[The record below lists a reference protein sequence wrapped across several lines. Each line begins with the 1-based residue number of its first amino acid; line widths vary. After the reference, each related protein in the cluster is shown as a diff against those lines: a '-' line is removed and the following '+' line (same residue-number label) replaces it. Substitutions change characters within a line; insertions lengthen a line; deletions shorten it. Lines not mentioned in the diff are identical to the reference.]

1 MASLELRN
9 VQKSYGN
16 SQIATLKDI
25 ALKIDAGEFLILVGP
40 SGCGKSTLMNCI
52 AGLENITGGEI
63 LVDGEDISQAS
74 PKDRDIA
81 MVFQSYALYPTM
93 SVRDNI
99 AFGLKMR
106 KVPAAKIEEEV
117 ARVAKL
123 LQIEPL
129 LERKPSQLS
138 GGQQQR
144 VAMGRALA
152 RRPKI
157 YLFDEPLSNLDAKL
171 RVEMRTEIKLMHQ
184 RLKTTTVYVTHD
196 QIEAMT
202 LGDKVA
208 VMKDGVIQQFGTP
221 HEIYNNPAN
230 LFVASFI
237 GSPPMNFVPLRIRQR
252 DGRWVGVLNS
262 EQGSC
267 ELPLPITSD
276 EGLRDRELILGIR
289 PEQIGL
295 SNGSAADLSLLVDIE
310 VVEPTGPDTLV
321 VFALN
326 QVKACCRLAPDQAPR
341 WGDAQPAVRSAQ
353 GPAVRRPERRTAGPG
368 AACSHARKQGHAA
381 GFQRSGAG
389 AVRYRPALPA
399 GWG

>member
-326 QVKACCRLAPDQAPR
+326 QVKACCRLAPDQTPR
-341 WGDAQPAVRSAQ
+341 VGETLNLQFDPRKVLLFDAQSGERLGLAQPAATRESKVTRLVSN
-353 GPAVRRPERRTAGPG
+353 GAGPV
-368 AACSHARKQGHAA
+368 Q
-381 GFQRSGAG
+381 
-389 AVRYRPALPA
+389 
-399 GWG
+399 

>member
-16 SQIATLKDI
+16 SQIATLKDV

-341 WGDAQPAVRSAQ
+341 VGETLNLQFDPRKVLLFDAQSGERLGLAQPAATRESKVTRLVSN
-353 GPAVRRPERRTAGPG
+353 GAGPV
-368 AACSHARKQGHAA
+368 Q
-381 GFQRSGAG
+381 
-389 AVRYRPALPA
+389 
-399 GWG
+399 

>member
-1 MASLELRN
+1 MATLELRN
-9 VQKSYGN
+9 VNKSYG
-16 SQIATLKDI
+16 SGLADTLKDI
-25 ALKIDAGEFLILVGP
+25 ELSIDSGEFLILVGP

-52 AGLENITGGEI
+52 AGLEDISGGAI
-63 LVDGEDISQAS
+63 LVEGADISGMS

-93 SVRDNI
+93 TVRDNI

-106 KVPAAKIEEEV
+106 KMAPAAIEEEV

-123 LQIEPL
+123 LQIEHL
-129 LERKPSQLS
+129 LARKPGQLS

-208 VMKDGVIQQFGTP
+208 VMKDGIIQQFGTP
-221 HEIYNNPAN
+221 QQIYNDPAN

-237 GSPPMNFVPLRIRQR
+237 GSPPMNFIPLRLQRR
-252 DGRWVGVLNS
+252 DGQLWALLDSGQAR
-262 EQGSC
+262 C
-267 ELPLPITSD
+267 ELPLGAME
-276 EGLRDRELILGIR
+276 EGLEQREVILGIR
-289 PEQIGL
+289 PEQIQL
-295 SNGSAADLSLLVDIE
+295 AAGVGAPTLRAE
-310 VVEPTGPDTLV
+310 VEVIEPTGPDCLV
-321 VFALN
+321 FVSLN
-326 QVKACCRLAPDQAPR
+326 QTKVCCRLAPDQAPQV
-341 WGDAQPAVRSAQ
+341 GATLELQFEPSKVLLFDAQS
-353 GPAVRRPERRTAGPG
+353 GERLLPG
-368 AACSHARKQGHAA
+368 TPQASEAKVARLKRG
-381 GFQRSGAG
+381 
-389 AVRYRPALPA
+389 
-399 GWG
+399 

>member
-1 MASLELRN
+1 MATLELRN
-9 VQKSYGN
+9 VNKSYG
-16 SQIATLKDI
+16 SGLADTLKNI
-25 ALKIDAGEFLILVGP
+25 EISIDSGEFLILVGP

-52 AGLENITGGEI
+52 AGLEDISGGAI
-63 LVDGEDISQAS
+63 LVDDQDISGMS

-93 SVRDNI
+93 TVHGNI

-106 KVPAAKIEEEV
+106 KMAPAAIEEEV

-123 LQIEPL
+123 LQIEHL
-129 LERKPSQLS
+129 LGRKPGQLS

-208 VMKDGVIQQFGTP
+208 VMKDGIIQQFGTP
-221 HEIYNNPAN
+221 KQIYNDPAN

-237 GSPPMNFVPLRIRQR
+237 GSPPMNFIPLRLQRR
-252 DGRWVGVLNS
+252 DGQLLALLDSGQAR
-262 EQGSC
+262 C
-267 ELPLPITSD
+267 ELPLGAM
-276 EGLRDRELILGIR
+276 EAGFEDREVILGIR
-289 PEQIGL
+289 PEQI
-295 SNGSAADLSLLVDIE
+295 LLATDESRNQSSIRAE
-310 VVEPTGPDTLV
+310 VEVIEPTGPDTLV
-321 VFALN
+321 FVELN
-326 QVKACCRLAPDQAPR
+326 QTKVCCRMAPDDAPQV
-341 WGDAQPAVRSAQ
+341 GQTLELQFDPSKVLLFDAKSGERLLPGKPLASGGKVAQ
-353 GPAVRRPERRTAGPG
+353 FKAG
-368 AACSHARKQGHAA
+368 
-381 GFQRSGAG
+381 
-389 AVRYRPALPA
+389 
-399 GWG
+399 

>member
-1 MASLELRN
+1 MATLELRN
-9 VQKSYGN
+9 VNKSYG
-16 SQIATLKDI
+16 SGLVDTLKNIEI
-25 ALKIDAGEFLILVGP
+25 AIDSGEFLILVGP

-52 AGLENITGGEI
+52 AGLEDISGGAI
-63 LVDGEDISQAS
+63 LVEGQDISGMS

-93 SVRDNI
+93 TVKDNI

-106 KVPAAKIEEEV
+106 KLAPAAIEEEV

-123 LQIEPL
+123 LQIEHL
-129 LERKPSQLS
+129 LERKPGQLS

-208 VMKDGVIQQFGTP
+208 VMKDGIIQQFGTP
-221 HEIYNNPAN
+221 RQIYNDPAN

-237 GSPPMNFVPLRIRQR
+237 GSPPMNFIPLRLQR
-252 DGRWVGVLNS
+252 RDAQLLALLDSGQAR
-262 EQGSC
+262 C
-267 ELPLPITSD
+267 ELPLGAM
-276 EGLRDRELILGIR
+276 EAGFEDREVILGIR
-289 PEQIGL
+289 PEQI
-295 SNGSAADLSLLVDIE
+295 LLATAESRNQSSIRAE
-310 VVEPTGPDTLV
+310 VEVIEPTGPDTLV
-321 VFALN
+321 FVELN
-326 QVKACCRLAPDQAPR
+326 QTKVCCRMAPDDAPQV
-341 WGDAQPAVRSAQ
+341 GQTLELQFDPNKVLLFDAKSGERLLPGKPLASGGKVAQ
-353 GPAVRRPERRTAGPG
+353 FKAG
-368 AACSHARKQGHAA
+368 
-381 GFQRSGAG
+381 
-389 AVRYRPALPA
+389 
-399 GWG
+399 

>member
-1 MASLELRN
+1 MATLELRN
-9 VQKSYGN
+9 VNKSYG
-16 SQIATLKDI
+16 SGLVDTLKNI
-25 ALKIDAGEFLILVGP
+25 EISIESGEFLILVGP

-52 AGLENITGGEI
+52 AGLEDISGGAI
-63 LVDGEDISQAS
+63 LVDGQDISGKS

-93 SVRDNI
+93 TVHGNI

-106 KVPAAKIEEEV
+106 KMAPADIEAEV

-123 LQIEPL
+123 LQIEHL
-129 LERKPSQLS
+129 LARKPGQLS

-208 VMKDGVIQQFGTP
+208 VMKDGIIQQFGTP
-221 HEIYNNPAN
+221 KQIYNDPAN

-237 GSPPMNFVPLRIRQR
+237 GSPPMNFIPLRLQRR
-252 DGRWVGVLNS
+252 DGQLLALLDSGQAR
-262 EQGSC
+262 C
-267 ELPLPITSD
+267 ELPLGAME
-276 EGLRDRELILGIR
+276 EGFESREVILGIR
-289 PEQIGL
+289 PEQI
-295 SNGSAADLSLLVDIE
+295 LLATAESRNQSSIRAEVE

-321 VFALN
+321 FVELN
-326 QVKACCRLAPDQAPR
+326 QTKVCCRLAPDDAPQV
-341 WGDAQPAVRSAQ
+341 GQTLELQFDPSKVLLFDAKSGERLLPGKPQPLERKVAQ
-353 GPAVRRPERRTAGPG
+353 FKVG
-368 AACSHARKQGHAA
+368 
-381 GFQRSGAG
+381 
-389 AVRYRPALPA
+389 
-399 GWG
+399 

>member
-1 MASLELRN
+1 MAALELCN
-9 VQKSYGN
+9 VRKSYPG
-16 SQIATLKDI
+16 STSETLKDI
-25 ALKIDAGEFLILVGP
+25 DLKIDDGEFLILVGP

-52 AGLENITGGEI
+52 AGLEEITGGEI
-63 LVDGEDISQAS
+63 RVDGADISAAS

-93 SVRDNI
+93 TVQENI

-117 ARVAKL
+117 SRVAKL
-123 LQIEPL
+123 LQIEHL
-129 LERKPSQLS
+129 LGRKPSQLS

-208 VMKDGVIQQFGTP
+208 VMKDGIVQQFGTP
-221 HEIYNNPAN
+221 KEIYNNPAN

-237 GSPPMNFVPLRIRQR
+237 GSPPMNFIPLRLSR
-252 DGRWVGVLNS
+252 DAAGWHALLESGQDR
-262 EQGSC
+262 C
-267 ELPLPITSD
+267 ELPLDLVNGQSL
-276 EGLRDRELILGIR
+276 EGREVILGIR
-289 PEQIGL
+289 PEQISVGTEAGL
-295 SNGSAADLSLLVDIE
+295 PSLRAE
-310 VVEPTGPDTLV
+310 VQVIEPTGPDTM
-321 VFALN
+321 VFVSLN
-326 QVKACCRLAPDQAPR
+326 QTKVCCRLAPDAAPNP
-341 WGDAQPAVRSAQ
+341 GTSLTLQFEPDKVLLFDAQT
-353 GPAVRRPERRTAGPG
+353 GERLGVASGNGSTGRNGTITRLV
-368 AACSHARKQGHAA
+368 AR
-381 GFQRSGAG
+381 
-389 AVRYRPALPA
+389 
-399 GWG
+399 

>member
-9 VQKSYGN
+9 VHKSYGN

-221 HEIYNNPAN
+221 HEIYNDPAN

-267 ELPLPITSD
+267 ELPLPITTD
-276 EGLRDRELILGIR
+276 DGLRDRELILGIR

-341 WGDAQPAVRSAQ
+341 VGETLNLQFDPRKVLLFDAQSGERLGLAQPAATRESKVTRLVSN
-353 GPAVRRPERRTAGPG
+353 GAGPV
-368 AACSHARKQGHAA
+368 Q
-381 GFQRSGAG
+381 
-389 AVRYRPALPA
+389 
-399 GWG
+399 

>member
-1 MASLELRN
+1 MATLELRN
-9 VQKSYGN
+9 VNKSYG
-16 SQIATLKDI
+16 SGLPDTLKDI
-25 ALKIDAGEFLILVGP
+25 ELKIDSGEFLILVGP

-52 AGLENITGGEI
+52 AGLEQISGGAI
-63 LVDGEDISQAS
+63 LVDDADISGMS

-99 AFGLKMR
+99 AFGLKIR
-106 KVPAAKIEEEV
+106 KMPAAAIDEEV
-117 ARVAKL
+117 ARVSRL
-123 LQIEPL
+123 LQIEHL
-129 LERKPSQLS
+129 LARKPGQLS

-208 VMKDGVIQQFGTP
+208 VMKDGLIQQFGTP
-221 HEIYNNPAN
+221 QQIYNDPAN

-237 GSPPMNFVPLRIRQR
+237 GSPPMNFIPLRLQRR
-252 DGRWVGVLNS
+252 DGRLMALLDSG
-262 EQGSC
+262 QARC
-267 ELPLPITSD
+267 ELPLGFD
-276 EGLRDRELILGIR
+276 EAGLEERDVILGIR

-295 SNGSAADLSLLVDIE
+295 APAEANGLPTIRAE
-310 VVEPTGPDTLV
+310 VQITEPTGPDLLLFVT
-321 VFALN
+321 LN
-326 QVKACCRLAPDQAPR
+326 QTKVCCRLAPDVPAR
-341 WGDAQPAVRSAQ
+341 VGDSLTLQFDPARVLLFD
-353 GPAVRRPERRTAGPG
+353 
-368 AACSHARKQGHAA
+368 AA
-381 GFQRSGAG
+381 SGARLG
-389 AVRYRPALPA
+389 GIGSPRTTTGNVAQFKGR
-399 GWG
+399 

>member
-1 MASLELRN
+1 MATLELRN
-9 VQKSYGN
+9 VNKSYG
-16 SQIATLKDI
+16 SGLADTLKNI
-25 ALKIDAGEFLILVGP
+25 EISIESGEFLILVGP

-52 AGLENITGGEI
+52 AGLEDISGGAI
-63 LVDGEDISQAS
+63 LVDDQDISGMS

-93 SVRDNI
+93 TVKDNI
-99 AFGLKMR
+99 SFGLKMR
-106 KVPAAKIEEEV
+106 KMAPAAIEEEV

-123 LQIEPL
+123 LQIEHL
-129 LERKPSQLS
+129 LGRKPGQLS

-208 VMKDGVIQQFGTP
+208 VMKDGIIQQFGTP
-221 HEIYNNPAN
+221 KQIYNDPAN

-237 GSPPMNFVPLRIRQR
+237 GSPPMNFIPLRLQRR
-252 DGRWVGVLNS
+252 DGQLLALLDSGQAR
-262 EQGSC
+262 C
-267 ELPLPITSD
+267 ELPLGAM
-276 EGLRDRELILGIR
+276 EAGFENREVILGIR
-289 PEQIGL
+289 PEQI
-295 SNGSAADLSLLVDIE
+295 LLATAESRNQSSIRAEVE

-321 VFALN
+321 FVELN
-326 QVKACCRLAPDQAPR
+326 QTKVCCRLAPDDAPQV
-341 WGDAQPAVRSAQ
+341 GQTLELQFDPSKVLLFDAQSGERLLPGKPQAAERKVAQ
-353 GPAVRRPERRTAGPG
+353 LKLG
-368 AACSHARKQGHAA
+368 
-381 GFQRSGAG
+381 
-389 AVRYRPALPA
+389 
-399 GWG
+399 

>member
-129 LERKPSQLS
+129 LARKPAQLS

-267 ELPLPITSD
+267 ELPLPITTD
-276 EGLRDRELILGIR
+276 DGLRDRELILGIR

-295 SNGSAADLSLLVDIE
+295 AGVGTADFSLAVDIE

-321 VFALN
+321 VFTLN
-326 QVKACCRLAPDQAPR
+326 QVKACCRLMPDQAPR
-341 WGDAQPAVRSAQ
+341 VGETLNLQFDPRKALLFDAQTGERLGVVQPEPVRESKV
-353 GPAVRRPERRTAGPG
+353 PRLV
-368 AACSHARKQGHAA
+368 SN
-381 GFQRSGAG
+381 GAG
-389 AVRYRPALPA
+389 TAQ
-399 GWG
+399 

>member
-1 MASLELRN
+1 MATLELRN
-9 VQKSYGN
+9 VNKSYG
-16 SQIATLKDI
+16 SGLVDTLKNI
-25 ALKIDAGEFLILVGP
+25 EISIDSGEFLILVGP

-52 AGLENITGGEI
+52 AGLEDISGGAI
-63 LVDGEDISQAS
+63 LVDDQDIRGMS

-93 SVRDNI
+93 TVKDNI

-106 KVPAAKIEEEV
+106 KMAPADIDTEV

-123 LQIEPL
+123 LQIEHL
-129 LERKPSQLS
+129 LNRKPGQLS

-208 VMKDGVIQQFGTP
+208 VMKDGIIQQFGTP
-221 HEIYNNPAN
+221 KQIYNDPAN

-237 GSPPMNFVPLRIRQR
+237 GSPPMNFIPLRLQRR
-252 DGRWVGVLNS
+252 DGQLLALLDSGQAR
-262 EQGSC
+262 C
-267 ELPLPITSD
+267 ELPLGAM
-276 EGLRDRELILGIR
+276 EAGFENREVILGIR
-289 PEQIGL
+289 PEQI
-295 SNGSAADLSLLVDIE
+295 LLATAESRNQSSIRAEVE

-321 VFALN
+321 FVELN
-326 QVKACCRLAPDQAPR
+326 QTKVCCRLAPDDAPQV
-341 WGDAQPAVRSAQ
+341 GQTLELQFDPGKVLLFDAKSGERLLPGKSQPLEHKVAQ
-353 GPAVRRPERRTAGPG
+353 LKIG
-368 AACSHARKQGHAA
+368 
-381 GFQRSGAG
+381 
-389 AVRYRPALPA
+389 
-399 GWG
+399 

>member
-93 SVRDNI
+93 TVRDNI

-276 EGLRDRELILGIR
+276 DGLRDRELILGIR

-295 SNGSAADLSLLVDIE
+295 AGVGTADFSLAVDIE

-321 VFALN
+321 VFTLN
-326 QVKACCRLAPDQAPR
+326 QVKACCRLMPDQAPR
-341 WGDAQPAVRSAQ
+341 VGETLNLQFDPRKALLFDAQTGERLGVVQPEPVRESK
-353 GPAVRRPERRTAGPG
+353 VTRLV
-368 AACSHARKQGHAA
+368 SN
-381 GFQRSGAG
+381 GAG
-389 AVRYRPALPA
+389 TAQ
-399 GWG
+399 

>member
-93 SVRDNI
+93 TVRDNI

-252 DGRWVGVLNS
+252 DGRWVGVLNG

-276 EGLRDRELILGIR
+276 DGLRDRELILGIR

-295 SNGSAADLSLLVDIE
+295 APAGSADFSLAVDIE

-321 VFALN
+321 VFTLN

-341 WGDAQPAVRSAQ
+341 VGETLNLQFDPRRALLFDAQTGERLGVVQPEPVRESK
-353 GPAVRRPERRTAGPG
+353 VTRLV
-368 AACSHARKQGHAA
+368 SN
-381 GFQRSGAG
+381 GAG
-389 AVRYRPALPA
+389 TAQ
-399 GWG
+399 